1 MLVLTLCADLLYAV
15 YVSITLN
22 GKESFF
28 FFLSLE
34 ESTELSTE
42 FSQKLV
48 KITPNQVG
56 KEIPFITLMLKEMY
70 GVNSLEVKN
79 LNAK

>member
-28 FFLSLE
+28 FSLG
-34 ESTELSTE
+34 ESTELSTV

-56 KEIPFITLMLKEMY
+56 KEIPFITLVLEEIY
-70 GVNSLEVKN
+70 RVNSLEVKN

>member
-1 MLVLTLCADLLYAV
+1 MLCMFPSHLMAR
-15 YVSITLN
+15 N
-22 GKESFF
+22 PFF
-28 FFLSLE
+28 FSLSLE

-56 KEIPFITLMLKEMY
+56 KEIPFITLVLKEMY